1 MATSKKEK
9 MQNWAKQNKLDNSI
23 IESLINKYGED
34 EAYRLMRDAL
44 LRPYE
49 LAPTL
54 EGYDN
59 KKISSLSLLQHL
71 TKEDTP
77 AQRSPSE
84 NQVSATEV
92 NTENTNTTTNSRIDR
107 EHIKY
112 AMKNDALTARI
123 ILKNGQFTSQIKQEI
138 IDELTPIYG
147 AEVSEKIYTAA
158 LNQPTNLYVALDKK
172 PNAQTSKA
180 ILQHIL
186 TLEDPKDIEDV
197 INATKSTNFVSSDR
211 FTRRPSNT
219 NTNTNTPTQRPKDN
233 STSNGYT
240 VGNYTSIMPRGLAVG
255 CENLILRRENNT
267 ARHYLCANGYLTNIG
282 VTHRYYS
289 TQFESTFGKETTNLL
304 LKAEKAARSKS
315 TVYST
320 DGGRTWQPMPAQG
333 GSKYLLGGL
342 QRKIKGGESCLIKSK
357 NGDVI
362 ELKRIT
368 DGGFE
373 IVKVNDTKITHPS
386 DMTKSLE
393 LNMRVLD
400 ANYLTIKST
409 CNTNW
414 NRFSIDEQAKLVYSH
429 FHQPT
434 NTRLAY
440 TNRTSNAF
448 ILPTQHRVD
457 MA

>member
-138 IDELTPIYG
+138 IRL
-147 AEVSEKIYTAA
+147 
-158 LNQPTNLYVALDKK
+158 
-172 PNAQTSKA
+172 
-180 ILQHIL
+180 
-186 TLEDPKDIEDV
+186 
-197 INATKSTNFVSSDR
+197 F
-211 FTRRPSNT
+211 
-219 NTNTNTPTQRPKDN
+219 
-233 STSNGYT
+233 
-240 VGNYTSIMPRGLAVG
+240 
-255 CENLILRRENNT
+255 
-267 ARHYLCANGYLTNIG
+267 
-282 VTHRYYS
+282 
-289 TQFESTFGKETTNLL
+289 
-304 LKAEKAARSKS
+304 
-315 TVYST
+315 
-320 DGGRTWQPMPAQG
+320 
-333 GSKYLLGGL
+333 
-342 QRKIKGGESCLIKSK
+342 IKL
-357 NGDVI
+357 
-362 ELKRIT
+362 
-368 DGGFE
+368 F
-373 IVKVNDTKITHPS
+373 
-386 DMTKSLE
+386 
-393 LNMRVLD
+393 
-400 ANYLTIKST
+400 
-409 CNTNW
+409 
-414 NRFSIDEQAKLVYSH
+414 
-429 FHQPT
+429 
-434 NTRLAY
+434 
-440 TNRTSNAF
+440 
-448 ILPTQHRVD
+448 
-457 MA
+457 